1 MPSYT
6 APSVLLQAQVERRSL
21 RSPPPKPK
29 SRSQVSRPPVPP
41 LPLEFVKSQSQ
52 SQPKCLVTRQAHV
65 RIRNRERKDLN
76 PFKPLVDGG
85 ANYRWKLISLRDAR
99 RRDSIVYHGLPARV

>member
-41 LPLEFVKSQSQ
+41 LPLEFVQSQSQ
-52 SQPKCLVTRQAHV
+52 SKCLVTRQAHV